1 MKMIMNVEITQGY
14 AKWVELF
21 RSTDDVRA
29 KYGITVL
36 AYGHDKDDESRIY
49 QVLEIESMERMQ
61 EAMADPELR
70 RIRTEAGVNL
80 DSQQVVF
87 LVE

>member
-14 AKWVELF
+14 ATWVNLF
-21 RSTDDVRA
+21 RSTDEVRA

-49 QVLEIESMERMQ
+49 QVLEIESMEQMQ
-61 EAMADPELR
+61 EAMADPELQ

-80 DSQQVVF
+80 DTQQVVL

>member
-1 MKMIMNVEITQGY
+1 MIMNVEITQGY

-21 RSTDDVRA
+21 RSSDDVRT

-49 QVLEIESMERMQ
+49 
-61 EAMADPELR
+61 
-70 RIRTEAGVNL
+70 
-80 DSQQVVF
+80 
-87 LVE
+87 

>member
-1 MKMIMNVEITQGY
+1 MIMNVEITQGY

-36 AYGHDKDDESRIY
+36 AYGRDKDDESRIY
-49 QVLEIESMERMQ
+49 
-61 EAMADPELR
+61 
-70 RIRTEAGVNL
+70 
-80 DSQQVVF
+80 
-87 LVE
+87 

>member
-21 RSTDDVRA
+21 RSTDALRA
-29 KYGITVL
+29 EYGITVL
-36 AYGHDKDDESRIY
+36 AYGHDKDVESRIY
-49 QVLEIESMERMQ
+49 QVLDIESMERFQ
-61 EAMADPELR
+61 EAMAEPELQ

>member
-1 MKMIMNVEITQGY
+1 
-14 AKWVELF
+14 
-21 RSTDDVRA
+21 
-29 KYGITVL
+29 
-36 AYGHDKDDESRIY
+36 
-49 QVLEIESMERMQ
+49 MQ

>member
-1 MKMIMNVEITQGY
+1 MIMNVEITQGY
-14 AKWVELF
+14 AKWVNLF
-21 RSTDDVRA
+21 RSTDEVRA

-49 QVLEIESMERMQ
+49 QVLEIESMEQMQ
-61 EAMADPELR
+61 EAMADPELQ

-80 DSQQVVF
+80 DTQQVVL

>member
-1 MKMIMNVEITQGY
+1 M
-14 AKWVELF
+14 F

-61 EAMADPELR
+61 EAMADPELQ

>member
-14 AKWVELF
+14 AKWVNLF
-21 RSTDDVRA
+21 RSTDEVRA

-49 QVLEIESMERMQ
+49 QVLEIESMEQMQ
-61 EAMADPELR
+61 EAMADPELQ

-80 DSQQVVF
+80 DTQQVVL

>member
-1 MKMIMNVEITQGY
+1 VKMIMNVEITQGY

-21 RSTDDVRA
+21 RSSDDVRA

-49 QVLEIESMERMQ
+49 QVLEIESM
-61 EAMADPELR
+61 MADPELQ
-70 RIRTEAGVNL
+70 RIRTEAGVNV

>member
-21 RSTDDVRA
+21 RSTNDLRA
-29 KYGITVL
+29 SYGITVL

-61 EAMADPELR
+61 EAMADPELQ

-80 DSQQVVF
+80 DSQQIVF